1 MFWSKKKKVDIE
13 LEQRHED
20 SRQAFRVAPD
30 RAKPIILTLR
40 GSTFHALN
48 ISADGVA
55 FRSHNFPEGSII
67 SGTMRLPS
75 EDKMF
80 PMTIQVVSKNRD
92 LCRCQFTQIHEEAQN
107 LLHSY
112 ILELQ
117 KNKIRELHGR

>member
-13 LEQRHED
+13 LEQRFED
-20 SRQAFRVAPD
+20 ARESFRIAPD

-55 FRSHNFPEGSII
+55 FRSHNFSEGAVIP
-67 SGTMRLPS
+67 GTIRLPS
-75 EDKMF
+75 EDRMF
-80 PMTIQVVSKNRD
+80 PMVLQVVSKSRD
-92 LCRCQFTQIHEEAQN
+92 LCRCRFTEIHEEAQN

-117 KNKIRELHGR
+117 KNKIRQMHGR